1 MPDKNLEFYEDADV
15 PNEAMQQFIEE
26 EIEGNAQNKHELK
39 ARLAENTAASPLDSG
54 GDVDADWEDVN
65 QSGEESVGGQNP
77 TPDQS
82 DTEMNAEAMG
92 VTYQDHEPLDFLE
105 KLEKRDR
112 DRFELDEDS
121 KQEGDMI

>member
-1 MPDKNLEFYEDADV
+1 MPDKKLEFYEDAEV
-15 PNEAMQQFIEE
+15 PSEEMQQFIDE
-26 EIEGNAQNKHELK
+26 EIEGVPQNKHDLQE
-39 ARLAENTAASPLDSG
+39 RYHENTAASPLDSG

-92 VTYQDHEPLDFLE
+92 VTYQDNEPLDFLE

-112 DRFELDEDS
+112 NRYELDEDS